1 MSTDDHDHAGPDDV
15 TDDRPLAGIRVLDLT
30 RALAGPYA
38 TLLLAGLGAEVIK
51 LEDPVGGDLAR
62 DNSPYLGARGVVVER
77 RDPDD
82 VSLSHLTRGRG
93 KSGITL
99 DLKNPGAAE
108 VFADLVAGCDVVV
121 ENFTAGTAARLGV
134 DYARV
139 REINPRAVYLS
150 LSGFGQDDRAGSKA
164 MDVLVQA
171 LSGVMYT
178 SGEPEEPPV
187 RLGIPVADMLAPV
200 FGVIGILA
208 ALERRHRTGEGDWVD
223 VSMLGALTSFVA
235 IENWGAMAAAGMEA
249 RTGRTVHRLSPF
261 GIFEC
266 SDGWVAIVAVHDK
279 LATGLFTAMG
289 APGMEADERFRTRDR
304 RVANARELEAEIEA
318 WTRTLTVVEAL
329 DRLDRQGVPA
339 APVRTPEEALADPS
353 TLRRKE
359 SVPVVHPVHGVAEGL
374 HTAGVPITF
383 TSGRVGFDDVLPLHL
398 GQHNDQVYGGLLGY
412 DDEKLKLLRDQGVI

>member
-1 MSTDDHDHAGPDDV
+1 MSTAPNPTGPDEP
-15 TDDRPLAGIRVLDLT
+15 TDERPLAGIRVLDLT

-51 LEDPVGGDLAR
+51 IEDPLHGDLAR
-62 DNSPYLGARGVVVER
+62 ENSPYLGARGVVVER

-82 VSLSHLTRGRG
+82 VSLSHLTRSRG
-93 KSGITL
+93 KSGVTL
-99 DLKNPGAAE
+99 DLKNPMAAE

-121 ENFTAGTAARLGV
+121 ENFTAGTARRLGV
-134 DYARV
+134 DYERV
-139 REINPRAVYLS
+139 RELNPRVVYLS
-150 LSGFGQDDRAGSKA
+150 LSGFGQDDKAGSKA

-178 SGEPEEPPV
+178 SGEAGEPPV

-261 GIFEC
+261 GVFEC
-266 SDGWVAIVAVHDK
+266 RDGHVAIVAVHDK

-289 APGMEADERFRTRDR
+289 DPGMAEDDRYRTRDR
-304 RVANARELEAEIEA
+304 RVSNARALEARIEE
-318 WTRTLTVVEAL
+318 WTRSLPMAEVLALLEA
-329 DRLDRQGVPA
+329 QGVPA
-339 APVRTPEEALADPS
+339 APVRTPEEAFADPG
-353 TLRRKE
+353 TLRRQE
-359 SVPVVHPVHGVAEGL
+359 AVPVVHPVHGPAEGL

-398 GQHNDQVYGGLLGY
+398 GQHNDDVYGGLLGY
-412 DDEKLKLLRDQGVI
+412 DAEKLRVLRERGVI